1 MSHFKNFKTVVYIP
15 AGVAIRRPL
24 EKFKSDY
31 EFLEKYVG
39 LDKVYL
45 ETFRGETTE
54 YEKLVELRD
63 FFELKGVEV
72 AGGITTVYG
81 SDDGKQR
88 LFGTLCYSNK
98 EMRDKIRGIAA
109 YTAELFDEIIL
120 DDFYFTNCTCEECIK
135 AKGERSWPDFRRDLM
150 KDVSENLITGPA
162 KKINPGVKVTVKYPN
177 WRESFHDTGY
187 VPEVEPEIFDKI
199 YTGTETR
206 SPRYTDQHLPEYLSY
221 ALMRWTDNIRNTK
234 NGGGWI
240 DTYQCWSID
249 RYLEQAYLTLLSR
262 PEEIMFF
269 QWSDLIE
276 HRFTTPLGLILK
288 QYDELLDKLGKPCG
302 IKTYIPFASDGENHI
317 EMRLGMQGIPVEMTP
332 YFPDNGE
339 TVLLTES
346 SLKDEDIADKL
357 REHLLKGGNAVVTSG
372 FAGGLDK
379 KAWAELSEVRIT
391 GRKINVDRY
400 MDTDDR
406 EAGHSEHARPV
417 LFPDIM
423 HGNNASW
430 SLLNGGSD
438 DYMSTLFIKSP
449 YRKGRLYTLAVPEN
463 PADLK
468 FMPAAATDR
477 IKFILSDDVYISA
490 VNTSLFCYDNNTF
503 AVYRYVKD
511 EIHPAKATV
520 HIKRKASA
528 IRDLVSGEEIKLQ
541 ERVFRYDLE
550 KVTEYVCDIFTEP
563 GLIRAFEIID

>member
-150 KDVSENLITGPA
+150 KDVSENLIKGPA

-430 SLLNGGSD
+430 SLLNGGSE

-449 YRKGRLYTLAVPEN
+449 YGKGRLYTLAVPEN

-490 VNTSLFCYDNNTF
+490 VNTSLFSYDNDTF

-528 IRDLVSGEEIKLQ
+528 IRDIVSGEEIKLQ

>member
-150 KDVSENLITGPA
+150 KDVSENLIKGPA

-221 ALMRWTDNIRNTK
+221 ALMRWTDNIRNTE

>member
-1 MSHFKNFKTVVYIP
+1 MSHYKNFKTVVYIP

-24 EKFKSDY
+24 EQFKSDY
-31 EFLEKYVG
+31 EFLEKYMG

-45 ETFRGETTE
+45 ETFRGEMTE
-54 YEKLVELRD
+54 YEKLVEIRD

-81 SDDGKQR
+81 NDDGKQR
-88 LFGTLCYSNK
+88 LFGTFCYSNEDMRKKLK
-98 EMRDKIRGIAA
+98 EVAE

-135 AKGERSWPDFRRDLM
+135 AKGGRSWPDFRRDLM
-150 KDVSENLITGPA
+150 KEVSENLIIGPA
-162 KKINPGVKVTVKYPN
+162 KKINPGVKITIKYPN

-187 VPEVEPEIFDKI
+187 VPEVEPEVFDRI

-206 SPRYTDQHLPEYLSY
+206 SPAYTDQHLPEYLSY
-221 ALMRWTDNIRNTK
+221 ALMRWTDNIKDTS

-240 DTYQCWSID
+240 DTYHCWSVD

-262 PEEIMFF
+262 PEELMFF

-288 QYDELLDKLGKPCG
+288 QYDDLLGKFGKPCG
-302 IKTYIPFASDGENHI
+302 IKTYVPFASDGENHI

-332 YFPDNGE
+332 YFPENGG
-339 TVLLTES
+339 TVLLTAS

-357 REHLLKGGNAVVTSG
+357 REHLLKGGNAVVTTG
-372 FAGGLDK
+372 FAAGIDQ
-379 KAWAELSEVRIT
+379 KAREELSEVKVT
-391 GRKINVDRY
+391 GRKILVDRY
-400 MDTDDR
+400 MNTDDK
-406 EAGHSEHARPV
+406 AGHYENIRPV

-430 SLLNGGSD
+430 SLLNGGSA
-438 DYMSTLFIKSP
+438 DYMSTLFIRSP
-449 YRKGRLYTLAVPEN
+449 YGKGRLYTLAVPEN
-463 PADLK
+463 PAELK
-468 FMPAAATDR
+468 YLPQEATDK
-477 IKFILSDDVYISA
+477 IKFILSGDIYISA
-490 VNTSLFCYDNNTF
+490 VNTSLFTYDNSCF

-511 EIHPAKATV
+511 PIRPATVTV
-520 HIKRKASA
+520 HIKREAKA
-528 IRDLVSGEEIKLQ
+528 IRDIVTGEEIELKKRSFL
-541 ERVFRYDLE
+541 YDLKE
-550 KVTEYVCDIFTEP
+550 QTEYVCDIFTQP
-563 GLIRAFEIID
+563 GVIRAFEIIS

>member
-150 KDVSENLITGPA
+150 KDVSENLIKGPA

-528 IRDLVSGEEIKLQ
+528 IRDIVSGEEIKLQ

>member
-1 MSHFKNFKTVVYIP
+1 
-15 AGVAIRRPL
+15 
-24 EKFKSDY
+24 
-31 EFLEKYVG
+31 
-39 LDKVYL
+39 
-45 ETFRGETTE
+45 
-54 YEKLVELRD
+54 
-63 FFELKGVEV
+63 
-72 AGGITTVYG
+72 
-81 SDDGKQR
+81 
-88 LFGTLCYSNK
+88 
-98 EMRDKIRGIAA
+98 
-109 YTAELFDEIIL
+109 
-120 DDFYFTNCTCEECIK
+120 
-135 AKGERSWPDFRRDLM
+135 
-150 KDVSENLITGPA
+150 
-162 KKINPGVKVTVKYPN
+162 
-177 WRESFHDTGY
+177 
-187 VPEVEPEIFDKI
+187 
-199 YTGTETR
+199 
-206 SPRYTDQHLPEYLSY
+206 
-221 ALMRWTDNIRNTK
+221 
-234 NGGGWI
+234 
-240 DTYQCWSID
+240 
-249 RYLEQAYLTLLSR
+249 
-262 PEEIMFF
+262 MFF

-391 GRKINVDRY
+391 GRKISVDRY

-430 SLLNGGSD
+430 SLLNGGSE
-438 DYMSTLFIKSP
+438 DYMSTLFVKSP
-449 YRKGRLYTLAVPEN
+449 YGKGRLYTLAVPEN

-490 VNTSLFCYDNNTF
+490 VNTSLFSYDNNTF

-520 HIKRKASA
+520 HIKRRASV

>member
-1 MSHFKNFKTVVYIP
+1 MSHYKNFKTVVYIP

-24 EKFKSDY
+24 EKFIEDY
-31 EFLEKYVG
+31 EFLEKYMG

-45 ETFRGETTE
+45 ETFRSEQVE
-54 YEKLVELRD
+54 YDKLVELKN

-72 AGGITTVYG
+72 AGGITTLYG
-81 SDDGKQR
+81 LDDGKQR
-88 LFGTLCYSNK
+88 LFGTLCYTNK
-98 EMRDKIRGIAA
+98 EMREKIKWIAE

-150 KDVSENLITGPA
+150 KEVSEDLITGPA
-162 KKINPGVKVTVKYPN
+162 RKINPGVKITIKYPN

-187 VPEVEPEIFDKI
+187 VPEVEPEIFDRI

-221 ALMRWTDNIRNTK
+221 ALMRWTGYIKNTS

-262 PEEIMFF
+262 PEELMFF

-276 HRFTTPLGLILK
+276 HRFTTPLGLVLK
-288 QYDELLDKLGKPCG
+288 QYDGLLDKLGDPCG

-332 YFPDNGE
+332 YFPENGE
-339 TVLLTES
+339 TVILTAS
-346 SLKDEDIADKL
+346 SLKDEKIGDKL

-372 FAGGLDK
+372 FAEGLERS
-379 KAWAELSEVRIT
+379 AWAELSDVRIT
-391 GRKINVDRY
+391 GRKIGVDRY

-406 EAGHSEHARPV
+406 AGHSERQRRV

-430 SLLNGGSD
+430 SLLNGGSE

-449 YRKGRLYTLAVPEN
+449 YGKGRLYTLAVPEN
-463 PADLK
+463 PAELK
-468 FMPAAATDR
+468 FMPADATDR
-477 IKFILSDDVYISA
+477 IKFILSDDIYISA

-511 EIHPAKATV
+511 EMHPVRIRV
-520 HIKRKASA
+520 HIKREARA
-528 IRDLVSGEEIKLQ
+528 IRDLTSGEETELQ
-541 ERVFRYDLE
+541 KRVFRYDHE
-550 KVTEYVCDIFTEP
+550 EVTEYVCDIFQEP